1 MATEQIDSFDDLLG
15 LLEREP
21 EYRSRLRELI
31 LDEEFQQL
39 PAQVRLLVETVRL
52 HSATLKD
59 MVRELQ
65 DHGRQL
71 RVLERNTSRLI
82 GNEAEQRFQQNAP
95 AYFGTMLRRIRV
107 IDKFALADMIDDAI
121 DAGSMT
127 EGDRRSLLALDV
139 VVRGLDRETRQ
150 PMRLAVEVSAG
161 IGERDIMRAKDRAQL
176 LEKLTGESARP
187 VVGGYFIA
195 PEFRELAEDKGVKVS
210 IVAPPDVGEP
220 ELPTD
225 IKAEPPP

>member
-1 MATEQIDSFDDLLG
+1 MATEQIPTFDDLMA

-21 EYRSRLRELI
+21 EYRARLRQLI

-59 MVRELQ
+59 IVRELQ
-65 DHGRQL
+65 DHRRQL

-95 AYFGTMLRRIRV
+95 AYFGSMLRRVRL

-121 DAGSMT
+121 DAGSLT

-150 PMRLAVEVSAG
+150 PIHLAVEVSAG
-161 IGERDIMRAKDRAQL
+161 IGERDILRAKDRAQL
-176 LEKLTGESARP
+176 LEKLTGQPSRP

-195 PEFRELAEDKGVKVS
+195 LEFRELAEDKGVEVT

-225 IKAEPPP
+225 IKADPPP